1 MNKKVLI
8 ISLIVLFID
17 IITKYIAYMCFQT
30 PISIIGNVF
39 RFNYAINTGAAWS
52 ILSNQ
57 TILINIISIVILFII
72 YRYSKHF
79 KVNNRNIL
87 AFSFIYGGIL
97 GNLLNRLFTNYVI
110 DFIDIKIFNYDY
122 PIFNIADSAIVIGI
136 ILLIVAIIKGEDNE
150 NKGRNR

>member
-1 MNKKVLI
+1 MNKKILI

-30 PISIIGNVF
+30 PINIIGNIV
-39 RFNYAINTGAAWS
+39 RFSYAINTGAAWS

-57 TILINIISIVILFII
+57 TILINIISIVILFIV

-87 AFSFIYGGIL
+87 AFSLLYGGIL

-122 PIFNIADSAIVIGI
+122 PVFNIADSAIVIGI